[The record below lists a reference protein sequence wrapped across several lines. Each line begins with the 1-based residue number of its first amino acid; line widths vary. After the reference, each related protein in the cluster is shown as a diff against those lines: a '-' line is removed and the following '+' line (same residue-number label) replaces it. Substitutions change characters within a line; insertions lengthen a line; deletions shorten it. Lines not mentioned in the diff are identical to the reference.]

1 MTKKIFNAKSV
12 AQTDAPYSQATIM
25 DDLIFVSGQV
35 AMDPN
40 TKTLVSGS
48 MEDEVIQTMENLRSL
63 LEEMGSSLENV
74 LKVTVFLTDMNE
86 FQNFNEAYKK
96 YFPKEPPARSCV
108 EVRNLPF
115 GASLEIEAIAHI

>member
-1 MTKKIFNAKSV
+1 MTKKIFNSKSV
-12 AQTDAPYSQATIM
+12 AQTNAPYSHATIM
-25 DDLIFVSGQV
+25 DNLIFVSGQV

-40 TKTLVSGS
+40 TKILVSGS
-48 MEDEVIQTMENLRSL
+48 MEDEVNQVMENLKSL
-63 LEEMGSSLENV
+63 LEQMGSSLENV

-108 EVRNLPF
+108 EVGNLPF